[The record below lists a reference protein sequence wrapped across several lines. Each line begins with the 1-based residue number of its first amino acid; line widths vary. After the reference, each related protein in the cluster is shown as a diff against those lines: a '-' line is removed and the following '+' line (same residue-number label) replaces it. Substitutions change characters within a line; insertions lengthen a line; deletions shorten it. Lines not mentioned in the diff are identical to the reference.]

1 MTHTW
6 NLERS
11 QRRSTEHES
20 RRPFVSM
27 ATLKRFAHL
36 ASVRSASHLLRMG
49 PLAAHLT
56 APCFH
61 FRLTSAGFLYWGT
74 ATISTSNSSS
84 LRRPCDGTC
93 THTCMAYT

>member
-1 MTHTW
+1 MT
-6 NLERS
+6 LGILS
-11 QRRSTEHES
+11 AQRRSTEHES

-27 ATLKRFAHL
+27 LKRFAHL

-93 THTCMAYT
+93 THTCMAYTYLT